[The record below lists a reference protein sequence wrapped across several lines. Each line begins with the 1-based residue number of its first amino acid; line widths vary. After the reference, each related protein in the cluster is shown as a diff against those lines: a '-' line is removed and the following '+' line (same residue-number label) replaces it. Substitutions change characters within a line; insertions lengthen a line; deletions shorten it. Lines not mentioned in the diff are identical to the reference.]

1 MVIWGDADTY
11 SIMTQTIIEILKAGC
26 GDCLFITI
34 KNDDEIYRILVDGGV
49 SATYV
54 DLKCGYPM
62 PGDLKSKLISLKSKH
77 EHIDLLII
85 THIDDDHIGGLL
97 EWFSHD
103 FPDKSLVREVWFND
117 NILVP
122 SYQSTNNSK
131 ENAISLKCLLDEHG
145 VSYKNGIT
153 QGQAYLYNW
162 GKIIVLSPNVKYH
175 NKIAKALQTTLDQR
189 YVTDNS
195 GSDNYRISID
205 ELMGRKWK
213 IKLSDAN
220 KASIAFLLATIDG
233 ENNLLLGD
241 ADINTIIHSI
251 EELGYSK
258 DNKLMCELIKL
269 SHHGSKNNY
278 TDKLL
283 EIVATKNFG
292 VSTDGSIYGHPD
304 KEVIAHLIR
313 KTNSNILFNYDS
325 VLQRLFTVEDLATY
339 PMIKSRCKL
348 FTNNDLH

>member
-1 MVIWGDADTY
+1 MIQ
-11 SIMTQTIIEILKAGC
+11 SIIELLKAGC

-34 KNDDEIYRILVDGGV
+34 KDEKEEFRILVDGGV

-54 DLKCGYPM
+54 DLKSGYPM
-62 PGDLKSKLISLKSKH
+62 PGDLKSKLASLKSKH

-103 FPDKSLVREVWFND
+103 FPDKSLLREVWFND

-122 SYQSTNNSK
+122 SFRSTNNSK
-131 ENAISLKCLLDEHG
+131 ANAISLKCLLDEHG
-145 VSYKNGIT
+145 VSYKNVIS

-162 GKIIVLSPNVKYH
+162 GKIIVLAPNVKYH
-175 NKIAKALQTTLDQR
+175 NKIAKALQKTLDQR
-189 YVTDNS
+189 NMTDNS
-195 GSDNYRISID
+195 GSDDYRISID
-205 ELMGRKWK
+205 ELMERKWK
-213 IKLSDAN
+213 INLSDAN
-220 KASIAFLLATIDG
+220 KASIAFLLTTREG

-241 ADINTIIHSI
+241 VDINTVIHSI
-251 EELGYSK
+251 KELGYSK

-269 SHHGSKNNY
+269 PHHGSKNNY
-278 TDKLL
+278 TDKFL
-283 EIVATKNFG
+283 EVVATKNFV
-292 VSTDGSIYGHPD
+292 VSTDGSIFGHPD

-325 VLQRLFTVEDLATY
+325 VLQRLFTVEDLETY

-348 FTNNDLH
+348 YSNNDLH

>member
-1 MVIWGDADTY
+1 MIQ
-11 SIMTQTIIEILKAGC
+11 SIIELLKAGC

-34 KNDDEIYRILVDGGV
+34 KDEKEEFRILVDGGV

-54 DLKCGYPM
+54 DLKSGYPM
-62 PGDLKSKLISLKSKH
+62 PGDLKSKLASLKSKH

-103 FPDKSLVREVWFND
+103 FPDKSLLREVWFND

-122 SYQSTNNSK
+122 SFRSTNNSK
-131 ENAISLKCLLDEHG
+131 ANAISLKCLLDEHG
-145 VSYKNGIT
+145 VSYKNVIS

-162 GKIIVLSPNVKYH
+162 GKIIVLAPNVKYH
-175 NKIAKALQTTLDQR
+175 NKIAKALQKTLDQR
-189 YVTDNS
+189 NMTDNS
-195 GSDNYRISID
+195 GSDDYRISID
-205 ELMGRKWK
+205 ELMERKWK
-213 IKLSDAN
+213 INLSDAN
-220 KASIAFLLATIDG
+220 KASIAFLLTTREG

-241 ADINTIIHSI
+241 ADINTVIHSI
-251 EELGYSK
+251 KELGYSK

-269 SHHGSKNNY
+269 PHHGSKNNY
-278 TDKLL
+278 TDKFL
-283 EIVATKNFG
+283 EVVATKNFV
-292 VSTDGSIYGHPD
+292 VSTDGSIFGHPD

-325 VLQRLFTVEDLATY
+325 VLQRLFTVEDLETY

-348 FTNNDLH
+348 YSNNDLH